1 MIARLLSCIAAL
13 FLSACSGPVP
23 PAGAQEPELPG
34 APFPQSERNA
44 INCETL
50 RPCASVGRIMK
61 GGGGRPGD
69 VSNALIVR
77 SLIGPDVTHYEWAAL
92 AIMDNHARAGENVA
106 VYGQGN
112 AYSTGQTWG
121 GVFEVVQRAPAKAAL
136 VGLEVNLRTMLGE
149 DGNQLGVH
157 VVGNGEGGTAAV
169 VADGHGGS
177 WRSAFRAQGSIGT
190 LLDASRAVD
199 VQALAVLPASLLHA
213 PPAVAA
219 SPAACLPVSVGGTNY
234 CLPLL
239 AQ

>member
-112 AYSTGQTWG
+112 AYSTGQTWA
-121 GVFEVVQRAPAKAAL
+121 GVFEVVQRAAQPASL
-136 VGLEVNLRTMLGE
+136 VGVEVKLDTLLPEAG
-149 DGNQLGVH
+149 GQLGVH
-157 VVGNGEGGTAAV
+157 VVAAGKGGTAAV
-169 VADGHGGS
+169 VADGVDSG
-177 WRSAFRAQGSIGT
+177 WASAFRAQGRVDT
-190 LLDASRAVD
+190 LLDLGRTHTPRLFATV
-199 VQALAVLPASLLHA
+199 
-213 PPAVAA
+213 PPALL
-219 SPAACLPVSVGGTNY
+219 LPPTGRHVGNLPISVDGQTY
-234 CLPLL
+234 FIPVF
-239 AQ
+239 Q